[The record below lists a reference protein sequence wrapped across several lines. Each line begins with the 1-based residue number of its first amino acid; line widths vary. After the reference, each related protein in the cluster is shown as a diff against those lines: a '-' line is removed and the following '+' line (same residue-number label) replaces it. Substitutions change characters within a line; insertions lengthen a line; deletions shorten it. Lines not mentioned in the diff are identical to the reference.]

1 MTFQLPCHLSRFNG
15 PPFCLRGNHYLALC
29 EIFFF
34 VVLLHVSELLKMILL
49 NFQCFS
55 IVYELNHPVWFLIP
69 AFSHYALTA

>member
-1 MTFQLPCHLSRFNG
+1 MALLSVLEVTTTLHFV
-15 PPFCLRGNHYLALC
+15 C

-69 AFSHYALTA
+69 AFPHYALTA